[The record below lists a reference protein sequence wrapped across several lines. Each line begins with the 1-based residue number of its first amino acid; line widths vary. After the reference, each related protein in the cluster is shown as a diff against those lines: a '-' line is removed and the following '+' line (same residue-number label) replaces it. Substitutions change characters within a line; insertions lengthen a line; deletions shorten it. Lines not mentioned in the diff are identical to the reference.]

1 MTEAEIVNF
10 FMANRDRLWAMAN
23 LILRDHHLTEDALQ
37 ETLLTLLQKRES
49 YDPSRPLLYWAFGI
63 TRNKALKIV
72 DKSGRYSLFGEE
84 QLQALQNALIA
95 DAGEGPA
102 PDRRLGAL
110 RQTQGRRHRRTE
122 LQELALRHAEP
133 LARSADAI
141 VAFQRQQTGIRHFL
155 ALSLVARPAA
165 GWFAQHSS

>member
-49 YDPSRPLLYWAFGI
+49 YDPSRPLLHWAFGI

-72 DKSGRYSLFGEE
+72 DKTGRYSLFGEE
-84 QLQALQNALIA
+84 QLQSLQNALIL

-102 PDRRLGAL
+102 PDCRLVAL
-110 RQTQGRRHRRTE
+110 QHC
-122 LQELALRHAEP
+122 
-133 LARSADAI
+133 
-141 VAFQRQQTGIRHFL
+141 
-155 ALSLVARPAA
+155 LSLMSSDNRQLLLQKYQQRTSIRKISSSSGRSEVAVTSLLQRLR
-165 GWFAQHSS
+165 AQLHRCIRSQPGMAT